1 MSFCRAFLRNGKAE
15 CIAENNGLVKV
26 NFRKQLKIFPSVVI
40 MNTQIKTKEKLKMG
54 DRNIKNKN
62 IKKKKKSEVGSS
74 VSLGAPQ
81 QIVPQPELIKKKK
94 KPM

>member
-1 MSFCRAFLRNGKAE
+1 
-15 CIAENNGLVKV
+15 
-26 NFRKQLKIFPSVVI
+26 
-40 MNTQIKTKEKLKMG
+40 MG